1 MIEYMNQNRFAYQP
15 TLDTL
20 ELKKYKGTNYV
31 LNWKL
36 MPMYTAFLHSMT
48 LSGYRTGT
56 KFNKGLLA
64 VEQNNYLNKIINVY
78 IVYDLDALA
87 RNQTNSFKF
96 KNCLF
101 RATNVVKNSDKENFV
116 YSGYGITFDSTGSSS
131 FDYNFARI
139 VLISLVRITF

>member
-1 MIEYMNQNRFAYQP
+1 MIEYMNQNRFVYQP

-56 KFNKGLLA
+56 KF
-64 VEQNNYLNKIINVY
+64 
-78 IVYDLDALA
+78 
-87 RNQTNSFKF
+87 F
-96 KNCLF
+96 
-101 RATNVVKNSDKENFV
+101 
-116 YSGYGITFDSTGSSS
+116 
-131 FDYNFARI
+131 
-139 VLISLVRITF
+139 